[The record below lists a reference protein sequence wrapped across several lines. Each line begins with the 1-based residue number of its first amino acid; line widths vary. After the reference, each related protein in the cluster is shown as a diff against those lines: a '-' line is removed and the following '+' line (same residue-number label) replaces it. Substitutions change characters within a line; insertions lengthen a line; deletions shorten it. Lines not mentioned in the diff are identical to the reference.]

1 MFQAGMVGSKF
12 SSLLILFLLSL
23 APLSSYA
30 QKTKS
35 QLEQEKKE
43 NLRKI
48 AEAERILTETATQ
61 KEATLGQLQA
71 LNQQIKAR
79 QSLIN
84 SIASEIKILDS
95 EITDLS
101 IVVASLQ
108 TDLKNLKEEY
118 SEQIYKAYKANKGNS
133 RLTFLFAS
141 KNFNQLVQRMKY
153 LEQYS
158 KARKLQAEQIDEVT
172 KELSIQRNKVQTKRS
187 EQQRLLNQQVRESR
201 KLANSKQKQSALV
214 AQLSKK
220 ERKLRREVEDRKLA
234 IEKLNTLIASIVES
248 EVERSRTVSNAVSA
262 SEAELSRLFESNK
275 NKMGWPVSSGFISSK
290 FGKQQHPV
298 LKRITIIND
307 GVGIQTEKDTKV
319 KAVFEGVV
327 STIAAIESMNNIVIV
342 RHGDYFTVYAR
353 LKTVNVSKGQR
364 VRTDDIIG
372 EVYTN
377 KDGISE
383 LEFQVWKERTKLD
396 PEKWLAL
403 K

>member
-1 MFQAGMVGSKF
+1 MVGSKVF
-12 SSLLILFLLSL
+12 GLFLFLLFL
-23 APLSSYA
+23 VPNISSA

-35 QLEQEKKE
+35 QLESEKKE
-43 NLRKI
+43 NLKRI
-48 AEAERILTETATQ
+48 AEAERILEETASQ
-61 KEATLGQLQA
+61 KEVTLGQLQA

-84 SIASEIKILDS
+84 SIAAEIKILDG

-101 IVVASLQ
+101 IVVTALQ
-108 TDLKNLKEEY
+108 SDLKNLKQEY
-118 SEQIYKAYKANKGNS
+118 ADQIYASYKSNKGNS
-133 RLTFLFAS
+133 RLTFLFSAKS
-141 KNFNQLVQRMKY
+141 FNQLIQRMKY
-153 LEQYS
+153 MEQYAD
-158 KARKLQAEQIDEVT
+158 ARRLQAEQIDEVT
-172 KELSIQRNKVQTKRS
+172 KELSIQRSQVQAKRS

-201 KLANSKQKQSALV
+201 KLANSKQKQSVLI

-220 ERKLRREVEDRKLA
+220 ERQLRKEVNDRKKA
-234 IEKLNTLIASIVES
+234 IEKLNTLIASIVDS
-248 EVERSRTVSNAVSA
+248 EVEKSRTVSTAVSA

-275 NKMGWPVSSGFISSK
+275 NKMGWPVNSGFISSK

-319 KAVFEGVV
+319 KTVFEGVV

-342 RHGDYFTVYAR
+342 RHGDYYTVYAR
-353 LKTVNVSKGQR
+353 LKTVNVQKGQR

>member
-1 MFQAGMVGSKF
+1 MVGNRIIGVF
-12 SSLLILFLLSL
+12 LILLLL
-23 APLSSYA
+23 VPNISSA
-30 QKTKS
+30 QKTKG
-35 QLEQEKKE
+35 QLENEKKE
-43 NLRKI
+43 NLKRI
-48 AEAERILTETATQ
+48 AEAERILEETATQ
-61 KEATLGQLQA
+61 KFATLGQLQA

-84 SIASEIKILDS
+84 SIASEIKILDV
-95 EITDLS
+95 EISDLS
-101 IVVASLQ
+101 IVVSALQ
-108 TDLKNLKEEY
+108 SDLKNLKQEY
-118 SEQIYKAYKANKGNS
+118 ADQIYASYKSNKGNS
-133 RLTFLFAS
+133 KLTFLFSAKS
-141 KNFNQLVQRMKY
+141 FNQLIQRMKY
-153 LEQYS
+153 MEQYAD
-158 KARKLQAEQIDEVT
+158 ARRLQAVQIDEVT
-172 KELSIQRNKVQTKRS
+172 KELSTQKSQVQTKRS

-201 KLANSKQKQSALV
+201 KLANSKQKQSALI

-220 ERKLRREVEDRKLA
+220 ERQLRKEVNDRKRA

-248 EVERSRTVSNAVSA
+248 EVEKSRTVSTAVSA

-275 NKMGWPVSSGFISSK
+275 NKMDWPVNSGFISSK

-307 GVGIQTEKDTKV
+307 GVGIQTEKNTKV

-342 RHGDYFTVYAR
+342 RHGDYYTVYAR
-353 LKTVNVSKGQR
+353 LKTVNVKKGQR

-377 KDGISE
+377 NDGISE

>member
-1 MFQAGMVGSKF
+1 MLGNKIFGLFLVF
-12 SSLLILFLLSL
+12 LLLIPALST
-23 APLSSYA
+23 A
-30 QKTKS
+30 QKSKS
-35 QLEQEKKE
+35 ELEQEKKE
-43 NLRKI
+43 NLRRI
-48 AEAERILTETATQ
+48 AEAERILEETASQ
-61 KEATLGQLQA
+61 KQVTLGQLQA

-84 SIASEIKILDS
+84 SIASEIKILDG
-95 EITDLS
+95 EISDLS
-101 IVVASLQ
+101 IVVSALQ
-108 TDLKNLKEEY
+108 NDLKNLKQEY
-118 SEQIYKAYKANKGNS
+118 ADQIYASYKSNKGNS
-133 RLTFLFAS
+133 RLMFLFSA
-141 KNFNQLVQRMKY
+141 KNFNQLLQRLKY

-158 KARKLQAEQIDEVT
+158 EARRLQAQQIDEVT
-172 KELSIQRNKVQTKRS
+172 KELSVQRSQVQAKRS
-187 EQQRLLNQQVRESR
+187 EQQILLNQQVRESR
-201 KLANSKQKQSALV
+201 KLANSKQKQSALI
-214 AQLSKK
+214 AQLSKRERQLRK
-220 ERKLRREVEDRKLA
+220 EVNDRKKA

-248 EVERSRTVSNAVSA
+248 EVEKSKNVSTAVSA

-275 NKMGWPVSSGFISSK
+275 TKMTWPVSSGFISSK

-327 STIAAIESMNNIVIV
+327 TQIAVIESMHNIVIV
-342 RHGDYFTVYAR
+342 RHGDYYTVYAR
-353 LKTVNVSKGQR
+353 LKSVNVTKGQR
-364 VRTDDIIG
+364 VSADDIIG

>member
-1 MFQAGMVGSKF
+1 MVGSKLIQF
-12 SSLLILFLLSL
+12 VLILLLFFSGTTT
-23 APLSSYA
+23 YG
-30 QKTKS
+30 QRTKS
-35 QLEQEKKE
+35 ELEQEKKE
-43 NLRKI
+43 NLKRI
-48 AEAERILTETATQ
+48 AEAERILTETTSE

-84 SIASEIKILDS
+84 SIASEIRILDG
-95 EITDLS
+95 EISDLR
-101 IVVASLQ
+101 IVVNALQ
-108 TDLKNLKEEY
+108 ADLEKLKNEY
-118 SEQIYKAYKANKGNS
+118 AQQIYASYKANMGIS
-133 RLTFLFAS
+133 RLMFLFS
-141 KNFNQLVQRMKY
+141 SRSFNQLVQRMKY

-158 KARKLQAEQIDEVT
+158 AARRLQAEQIVEVT
-172 KELSIQRNKVQTKRS
+172 DELSVQRNQVEKKRA
-187 EQQRLLNQQVRESR
+187 EQQTLLNQQVRESR
-201 KLANSKQKQSALV
+201 KLANSKQRQSDLV

-220 ERKLRREVEDRKLA
+220 ENQLRREVNDRKRA
-234 IEKLNTLIASIVES
+234 IERLNTLIASIVDS
-248 EVERSRTVSNAVSA
+248 EVEKSKSVSTAIAA

-275 NKMGWPVSSGFISSK
+275 NKLDWPVNTGFISSK
-290 FGKQQHPV
+290 FGRQKHPV

-327 STIAAIESMNNIVIV
+327 TRIAAIESMNNIVIV

-353 LKTVNVSKGQR
+353 LKSVNVKKGQR
-364 VRTDDIIG
+364 VRANDIIG

>member
-1 MFQAGMVGSKF
+1 MVGNKV
-12 SSLLILFLLSL
+12 IGLFLVILLFVPTLST
-23 APLSSYA
+23 A

-35 QLEQEKKE
+35 ELEQEKKE

-48 AEAERILTETATQ
+48 AEAERILEETASQ
-61 KEATLGQLQA
+61 KQVTLGQLQA

-84 SIASEIKILDS
+84 SIASEIKILDG
-95 EITDLS
+95 EISDLS
-101 IVVASLQ
+101 IVVAALQ
-108 TDLKNLKEEY
+108 NDLRNLKEEY
-118 SEQIYKAYKANKGNS
+118 ADQIYASYKSNKGNS
-133 RLTFLFAS
+133 RLMFLFSA
-141 KNFNQLVQRMKY
+141 KNFNQLIQRLKY

-158 KARKLQAEQIDEVT
+158 EARRLQAEQIDEVT
-172 KELSIQRNKVQTKRS
+172 KELSMQRSEVQAKRS
-187 EQQRLLNQQVRESR
+187 EQQVLLNQQVRESR
-201 KLANSKQKQSALV
+201 KLANSKQKQSALI
-214 AQLSKK
+214 AQLSKRERQLRK
-220 ERKLRREVEDRKLA
+220 EVNDRKKA

-248 EVERSRTVSNAVSA
+248 EVEKSKNVSTAVSA

-275 NKMGWPVSSGFISSK
+275 NKMTWPVSSGFISSK

-319 KAVFEGVV
+319 KVVFEGVV
-327 STIAAIESMNNIVIV
+327 TQIAVIESMHNIVIV
-342 RHGDYFTVYAR
+342 RHGDYYTVYAR
-353 LKTVNVSKGQR
+353 LKSVNVTKGQR
-364 VRTDDIIG
+364 VSTDDIIG

>member
-1 MFQAGMVGSKF
+1 MVGNK
-12 SSLLILFLLSL
+12 LIRI
-23 APLSSYA
+23 APLIFLCFFFSPSHA

-35 QLEQEKKE
+35 ELEQEKKE

-48 AEAERILTETATQ
+48 AEAERILSETTTK

-84 SIASEIKILDS
+84 SIASEIRILDG
-95 EITDLS
+95 EISDLG
-101 IVVASLQ
+101 IVVAALQ
-108 TDLKNLKEEY
+108 NDLMELKEEY
-118 SEQIYKAYKANKGNS
+118 AQQIYSSYKANRGISK
-133 RLTFLFAS
+133 LMFLFS
-141 KNFNQLVQRMKY
+141 SRNFNQLVQRMKY

-158 KARKLQAEQIDEVT
+158 KARRLQAEQIAEVT
-172 KELSIQRNKVQTKRS
+172 EELSIQKNEVEKKRAKQQT
-187 EQQRLLNQQVRESR
+187 LLNQQVRESR
-201 KLANSKQKQSALV
+201 KLANSKKKQSDLV

-220 ERKLRREVEDRKLA
+220 ENQLRREVTNRKKA

-248 EVERSRTVSNAVSA
+248 EVEKSKSVSTAVAA

-275 NKMGWPVSSGFISSK
+275 NKLGWPVNSGFISSK
-290 FGKQQHPV
+290 FGKQKHPV

-307 GVGIQTEKDTKV
+307 GVGIQTEKDTQV
-319 KAVFEGVV
+319 KAVFEGIV

-342 RHGDYFTVYAR
+342 RHGDYYTVYAR
-353 LKTVNVSKGQR
+353 LKSVNVKKGQR
-364 VRTDDIIG
+364 VRADDIIG

-383 LEFQVWKERTKLD
+383 LEFQVWKERTKLN
-396 PEKWLAL
+396 PEHWLAL

>member
-1 MFQAGMVGSKF
+1 MVGSKVIGLF
-12 SSLLILFLLSL
+12 LILLFFVPSI
-23 APLSSYA
+23 STA

-35 QLEQEKKE
+35 QLESEKKE
-43 NLRKI
+43 NLKKI
-48 AEAERILTETATQ
+48 AEAERILEETASQ
-61 KEATLGQLQA
+61 KEVTLGQLQA

-84 SIASEIKILDS
+84 SIASEIKILDG
-95 EITDLS
+95 EISDLS
-101 IVVASLQ
+101 IVVNALQ
-108 TDLKNLKEEY
+108 NDLKNLKQEY
-118 SEQIYKAYKANKGNS
+118 ADQIYASYKSNKGNS
-133 RLTFLFAS
+133 RLTFLFSAKS
-141 KNFNQLVQRMKY
+141 FNQLIQRMKY
-153 LEQYS
+153 MEQYAD
-158 KARKLQAEQIDEVT
+158 ARRLQAEQIDEVT
-172 KELSIQRNKVQTKRS
+172 KELSTQRSQVQAKRS

-201 KLANSKQKQSALV
+201 KLANSKQKQSALI

-220 ERKLRREVEDRKLA
+220 ERQLQKEVNDRKRA

-248 EVERSRTVSNAVSA
+248 EVEKSRTVSTAVSA

-275 NKMGWPVSSGFISSK
+275 NKMDWPVSSGFISSK

-319 KAVFEGVV
+319 KTVFEGVV

-342 RHGDYFTVYAR
+342 RHGDYYTVYAR
-353 LKTVNVSKGQR
+353 LKTVNVQKGQR
-364 VRTDDIIG
+364 VRRDDIIG

>member
-1 MFQAGMVGSKF
+1 MVGSKF
-12 SSLLILFLLSL
+12 AGLFLILLLL
-23 APLSSYA
+23 VPNISSA

-35 QLEQEKKE
+35 QLESEKKE
-43 NLRKI
+43 NLKRI
-48 AEAERILTETATQ
+48 AEAERILEETASQ
-61 KEATLGQLQA
+61 KEVTLGQLQA
-71 LNQQIKAR
+71 LNQQIRAR

-84 SIASEIKILDS
+84 SIASEIKILDG
-95 EITDLS
+95 EISDLS
-101 IVVASLQ
+101 IVVTALQ
-108 TDLKNLKEEY
+108 SDLKNLKQEY
-118 SEQIYKAYKANKGNS
+118 ADQIYASYKSNKGNS
-133 RLTFLFAS
+133 RLTFLFSAKS
-141 KNFNQLVQRMKY
+141 FNQLIQRMKY
-153 LEQYS
+153 MEQYAD
-158 KARKLQAEQIDEVT
+158 ARRLQAEQIDEVT
-172 KELSIQRNKVQTKRS
+172 KELSAQRSQVQAKRS

-201 KLANSKQKQSALV
+201 KLANSKQKQSALI

-220 ERKLRREVEDRKLA
+220 ERQLRKEVNDRRRA

-248 EVERSRTVSNAVSA
+248 EVEKSRTVSTAVSA

-275 NKMGWPVSSGFISSK
+275 NKMGWPVNSGFISSK

-319 KAVFEGVV
+319 KTVFEGVV

-342 RHGDYFTVYAR
+342 RHGDYYTVYAR
-353 LKTVNVSKGQR
+353 LKTVNVQKGQR

>member
-1 MFQAGMVGSKF
+1 MVGNKV
-12 SSLLILFLLSL
+12 IGLFLAILLFIPTLST
-23 APLSSYA
+23 A
-30 QKTKS
+30 QKTKGE
-35 QLEQEKKE
+35 LEQEKKE

-48 AEAERILTETATQ
+48 AEAERILEETASQ
-61 KEATLGQLQA
+61 KQVTLGQLQA

-84 SIASEIKILDS
+84 SIASEIKILDG
-95 EITDLS
+95 EISDLS
-101 IVVASLQ
+101 IVVSALQ
-108 TDLKNLKEEY
+108 NDLKNLKQEY
-118 SEQIYKAYKANKGNS
+118 ADQIYASYKSNKGNS
-133 RLTFLFAS
+133 RLMFLFSA
-141 KNFNQLVQRMKY
+141 KNFNQLIQRLKY

-158 KARKLQAEQIDEVT
+158 EARRLQAQQIDVVT
-172 KELSIQRNKVQTKRS
+172 KELSTQRSQVQAKRS
-187 EQQRLLNQQVRESR
+187 EQQILLNQQVRESR
-201 KLANSKQKQSALV
+201 KLANSKQKQSALI
-214 AQLSKK
+214 AQLSKRERELRK
-220 ERKLRREVEDRKLA
+220 EVNDRKKA

-248 EVERSRTVSNAVSA
+248 EVEKSRNVSTAVSA

-275 NKMGWPVSSGFISSK
+275 NKMTWPVSSGFISSK

-319 KAVFEGVV
+319 KVVFEGVV
-327 STIAAIESMNNIVIV
+327 TQIAVIESMHNIVIV
-342 RHGDYFTVYAR
+342 RHGDYYTVYAR
-353 LKTVNVSKGQR
+353 LKSVNVTKGQR
-364 VRTDDIIG
+364 VSTDDIIG